1 MLTNWQLPNH
11 KIPAADPRPL
21 FAREPVVDLAGARV
35 AIVGCGS
42 VGSLAAWALASAG
55 VRQLALIDRDTL
67 VADNL
72 RRHACGAA
80 DLARPKAQALAD
92 LLRAH
97 FPEATV
103 RTIVADVLERPATCR
118 EWVAWA
124 DVLLVAVDRE
134 APKHLL
140 ELQARELSRPAVY
153 AGVYGGGWGAEVV
166 FADSP
171 GPCYA
176 CCARALGR
184 AGVETEPESHAPG
197 YVLSRPGTESSAWMS
212 ADLTSILPCA
222 SLAARVATAW
232 LGSRQGAGGPWE
244 ELRRPGVSA
253 WRLALRHVPA
263 WEAGPWQLLPVSIPP
278 RPNCPNCTAPQA
290 ANAEVA
296 AWLEGLGHAG

>member
-1 MLTNWQLPNH
+1 M
-11 KIPAADPRPL
+11 IADPRAA
-21 FAREPVVDLAGARV
+21 FTHEMAADLGGARV
-35 AIVGCGS
+35 AVVGCGS
-42 VGSLAAWALASAG
+42 VGSLAAWAVASTG
-55 VRQLALIDRDTL
+55 VWQLILIDRDTL
-67 VADNL
+67 SADNL
-72 RRHACGAA
+72 RRHTCGAA
-80 DLARPKAQALAD
+80 DLGRPKAEALAD

-103 RTIVADVLERPATCR
+103 RAIVANVLERPATCR

-124 DVLLVAVDRE
+124 DVLVVAVDRE

-140 ELQARELSRPAVY
+140 DLQARELGRPAVY

-166 FADSP
+166 FADPS

-184 AGVETEPESHAPG
+184 AGVETEPEGDGPG
-197 YVLSRPGTESSAWMS
+197 YALPRPGAGPSAWMS

-222 SLAARVATAW
+222 SLAGRVATAW
-232 LGSRQGAGGPWE
+232 LGSRQGASGPWE

-263 WEAGPWQLLPVSIPP
+263 WEAGPWQLLPVSVLP
-278 RPNCPNCTAPQA
+278 RRDCASCAAPRA
-290 ANAEVA
+290 TDAEVA
-296 AWLEGLGHAG
+296 ACLEGLGHAR